1 MCKPSSQLHSFLSTT
16 LLRPSEELIIWVW
29 RDRLGRRQE
38 FNSQHPHGLQP
49 SRTPELDLTLVSPP
63 STHMAQTH
71 GKTLLHV
78 KKVKFFFKKKKVIL
92 KVFEKHLNKGPPY
105 LLDQIKSIL
114 TALTVFSNAQLPGS
128 LVPFLDCSGQIG
140 YSYQQVMVLTS
151 LHFPTLSFVLFP
163 DLQTIS
169 SQQKPRLGLIF
180 ALILMAGV

>member
-1 MCKPSSQLHSFLSTT
+1 M
-16 LLRPSEELIIWVW
+16 
-29 RDRLGRRQE
+29 
-38 FNSQHPHGLQP
+38 
-49 SRTPELDLTLVSPP
+49 
-63 STHMAQTH
+63 
-71 GKTLLHV
+71 
-78 KKVKFFFKKKKVIL
+78 
-92 KVFEKHLNKGPPY
+92 NKGPPY

-114 TALTVFSNAQLPGS
+114 MALTVFSNAQLPGS